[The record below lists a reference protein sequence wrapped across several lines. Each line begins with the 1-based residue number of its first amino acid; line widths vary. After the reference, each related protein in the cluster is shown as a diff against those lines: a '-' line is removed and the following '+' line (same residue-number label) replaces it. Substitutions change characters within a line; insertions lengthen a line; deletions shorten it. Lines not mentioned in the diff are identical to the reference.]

1 VKIAILAGFVPTQV
15 GGTEIATCYL
25 AQHLAERGHQVHI
38 ITGDIPSIAPQ
49 IDGIQIHK
57 VRIIRGKLLEFIS
70 FLVACI
76 SIIRKIKPDIVH
88 AQNIVRALPARVIKA
103 ILGKPYV
110 VYGRG
115 SDIYFLSSFNRFI
128 SRIALS
134 GASRLIAQTDDMKK
148 SLSRLY
154 RRNIVVIPNGVELDK
169 FTGISREESRHQLRI
184 NDQEK
189 ILLFVGRLEPIKG
202 VRYLVEA
209 MSLIAQENKVRLLI
223 VGDGGERQMLET
235 LAARLKLTA
244 SISFQG
250 QVPHDTIPQYMAAGD
265 IFILPSLSEG
275 FPLTSLEAMASGLP
289 IIATEVRGMPEIIAE
304 GENGFLVPPRKPRK
318 LAEKIL
324 LLLNNSELRE
334 KMARNN
340 REKARQY
347 SWENVAKKLDEVY
360 TKAINIEKC

>member
-25 AQHLAERGHQVHI
+25 AQHLAKRGHQVHI

-70 FLVACI
+70 FLIACI

-115 SDIYFLSSFNRFI
+115 SDIYFLSLFNRFI

-154 RRNIVVIPNGVELDK
+154 RRNIVVIPNGVELDE
-169 FTGISREESRHQLRI
+169 FTGISREESRRQLRI

-209 MSLIAQENKVRLLI
+209 ISSIRGEAKVRLII
-223 VGDGGERQMLET
+223 VGDGGERKMLDT
-235 LAARLKLTA
+235 MVSRLG
-244 SISFQG
+244 INDCVNFEG
-250 QVPHDTIPQYMAAGD
+250 QVAHDIIPRYMTC
-265 IFILPSLSEG
+265 LLYTSPSPRDRTRS
-275 FPLTSLEAMASGLP
+275 
-289 IIATEVRGMPEIIAE
+289 RMPSSA
-304 GENGFLVPPRKPRK
+304 
-318 LAEKIL
+318 
-324 LLLNNSELRE
+324 
-334 KMARNN
+334 
-340 REKARQY
+340 
-347 SWENVAKKLDEVY
+347 
-360 TKAINIEKC
+360 